1 MPPQFSSK
9 RVEFLKFTL
18 LSGTG
23 WLLDNMLLQL
33 LINQIALPPF
43 SSNILSS
50 LTAAMF
56 VFSVSK
62 NSIFNSKISNRFYGL
77 HIVYAIYT
85 FAVIL
90 ISSAIFKN
98 VLENLSGPYNPQGQ
112 MAIFISKLII
122 TPPQL
127 IMNFCMAR
135 FISLKIKSSL

>member
-33 LINQIALPPF
+33 LINKIALPPF

-62 NSIFNSKISNRFYGL
+62 NSIFNSKISNRFYRL
-77 HIVYAIYT
+77 HILYAIYT
-85 FAVIL
+85 LAVIL
-90 ISSAIFKN
+90 ISSTPIPLK
-98 VLENLSGPYNPQGQ
+98 PQEK
-112 MAIFISKLII
+112 A
-122 TPPQL
+122 
-127 IMNFCMAR
+127 
-135 FISLKIKSSL
+135 